1 MLESSEKA
9 ILSVMYVC
17 QINGKSPIDIIKKES
32 MLSEDEIN
40 SKIDVL
46 IKNQLINEDRIT
58 LTEIGRDSL
67 HVVLAGGVFDIIH
80 PGHIYTLNEAKALG
94 DVLVVVVATD
104 NTSVKIAEPAQI
116 LRLHRVLL
124 RPADLVQPRPV
135 PLPVD
140 VRDAPADFVL
150 LEQLNRMVIAHVA
163 AALVTDLEKFSCFAG
178 GANHGFGALVG
189 VGHHFLAIDVET
201 GLEAGDCLISMDKI
215 RGTDQYGVEIGF
227 GCEHVLV
234 FGVNVDGVSML
245 SEDALAVTPAVMP
258 DVA

>member
-80 PGHIYTLNEAKALG
+80 PGHIYTLNAAKALG

-104 NTSVKIAEPAQI
+104 NTSEKMKKRRPLHTQEQRQELVNSLSMVDLCLIGQEDDIFKTVNHVRPQIIALGYDQV
-116 LRLHRVLL
+116 H
-124 RPADLVQPRPV
+124 Q
-135 PLPVD
+135 
-140 VRDAPADFVL
+140 
-150 LEQLNRMVIAHVA
+150 
-163 AALVTDLEKFSCFAG
+163 EKF
-178 GANHGFGALVG
+178 
-189 VGHHFLAIDVET
+189 I
-201 GLEAGDCLISMDKI
+201 
-215 RGTDQYGVEIGF
+215 
-227 GCEHVLV
+227 
-234 FGVNVDGVSML
+234 VDGCKRINL
-245 SEDALAVTPAVMP
+245 DAK
-258 DVA
+258 VARLQSPIPESSSSKIQKEYGESIHGI